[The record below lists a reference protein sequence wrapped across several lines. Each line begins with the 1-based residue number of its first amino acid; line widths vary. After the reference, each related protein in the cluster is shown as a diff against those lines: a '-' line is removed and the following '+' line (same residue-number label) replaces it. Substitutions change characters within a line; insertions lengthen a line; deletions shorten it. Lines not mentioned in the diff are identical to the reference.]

1 MMQPELLQPS
11 WPYYNIID
19 SSPNEIGV
27 YGLDMDAHMGDCEFS
42 SSFATTED
50 SSDVSS
56 IQYFSTFYSDNQLN
70 VPFFDDHVEVMF
82 PIEQYSPNLEDFDP
96 ILNDYI
102 LSDGVEDMCGWMESE
117 GSPPSQQTFIEEED
131 EGSLSPSMNSSYL
144 DMSSVQPSL
153 VLPTEDMEIDNQ
165 LSILHLLTAY
175 GDAMEKEQAELAEV
189 ILRRITEKV
198 SPAGTTVERLAYYLF
213 QALDKQGD
221 YLKQESSKNFESA
234 FRAFYQIFPYGRF
247 AHFTA
252 NSAILEA
259 MPNDAEMIHIIDFD
273 MGEGIQWPPM
283 IEALGGQG
291 RVVRLTSVK
300 WKDCGSIPPQWRF
313 EETKRRLYDHA
324 QSSGLVLKV
333 EEMEMEELVSEIS
346 KMKRGREREWLAF
359 NCMVGLPH
367 MGRQRSRRHVMEF
380 LKVAEKLISNPTSGS
395 TSNRG
400 IVTFGDGDGVGE
412 KMGNYCGFGP
422 FFDGFLLQF
431 NALFESM
438 KWHFPIHLTEA
449 RIAME
454 CLFLAPSLSSLSCF
468 QKWEEIR
475 EGCGVHSG
483 IGLKGWRVSKQNL
496 VEAKEMVKEGGES
509 LYSVRVEGENE
520 NQMVLEWRG
529 TPLVGHDPKFR
540 SAKLS
545 AVAAHE
551 NVHKKQGRWGGHGFA
566 FTVSPSKQFPGAEP
580 GHFLGIFNSSNDG
593 NSSNHVFAVEFDTV
607 NGFGEYADSNGNHI
621 GINVN
626 SMSSIASEPA
636 SYHVGNS
643 EVMEEVDMKS
653 GKPIQSWIEYDG
665 VDKMVHVT
673 ISYFSIPKPSR
684 PILSHPIDLSTVL
697 KDSMYVGFSASTG
710 KLSSFHYILG
720 WSFRTNLN
728 PYPLNNSLL
737 PSPPREVMDSPFK
750 LKTGAIIAV
759 VLSVTTFVVLIFN
772 LSINMK
778 ACSDQCLHLRR
789 VQRRSLARSI
799 PANSL
804 LAPIFV
810 DQDLTSGLSAASYQS
825 GDLLYPAIFESKR
838 TSLRVLLLV
847 SYISQYLSRC
857 HSLSGNSSAL
867 K

>member
-1 MMQPELLQPS
+1 MATP
-11 WPYYNIID
+11 II
-19 SSPNEIGV
+19 P
-27 YGLDMDAHMGDCEFS
+27 
-42 SSFATTED
+42 
-50 SSDVSS
+50 
-56 IQYFSTFYSDNQLN
+56 
-70 VPFFDDHVEVMF
+70 
-82 PIEQYSPNLEDFDP
+82 
-96 ILNDYI
+96 
-102 LSDGVEDMCGWMESE
+102 
-117 GSPPSQQTFIEEED
+117 
-131 EGSLSPSMNSSYL
+131 
-144 DMSSVQPSL
+144 
-153 VLPTEDMEIDNQ
+153 
-165 LSILHLLTAY
+165 
-175 GDAMEKEQAELAEV
+175 
-189 ILRRITEKV
+189 
-198 SPAGTTVERLAYYLF
+198 
-213 QALDKQGD
+213 
-221 YLKQESSKNFESA
+221 
-234 FRAFYQIFPYGRF
+234 
-247 AHFTA
+247 
-252 NSAILEA
+252 
-259 MPNDAEMIHIIDFD
+259 
-273 MGEGIQWPPM
+273 
-283 IEALGGQG
+283 
-291 RVVRLTSVK
+291 
-300 WKDCGSIPPQWRF
+300 
-313 EETKRRLYDHA
+313 
-324 QSSGLVLKV
+324 
-333 EEMEMEELVSEIS
+333 
-346 KMKRGREREWLAF
+346 LAF
-359 NCMVGLPH
+359 
-367 MGRQRSRRHVMEF
+367 F
-380 LKVAEKLISNPTSGS
+380 LLILSNPTQSLTDGFVYNGFNGTETNLTLDGASIIIKPSGALKLTNQSKNTIGHAFYSSPFPMLNKTNPSSPVAVSFS
-395 TSNRG
+395 TSFVFA
-400 IVTFGDGDGVGE
+400 IV
-412 KMGNYCGFGP
+412 
-422 FFDGFLLQF
+422 
-431 NALFESM
+431 
-438 KWHFPIHLTEA
+438 
-449 RIAME
+449 
-454 CLFLAPSLSSLSCF
+454 PS
-468 QKWEEIR
+468 
-475 EGCGVHSG
+475 
-483 IGLKGWRVSKQNL
+483 NP
-496 VEAKEMVKEGGES
+496 GG
-509 LYSVRVEGENE
+509 
-520 NQMVLEWRG
+520 
-529 TPLVGHDPKFR
+529 
-540 SAKLS
+540 
-545 AVAAHE
+545 
-551 NVHKKQGRWGGHGFA
+551 GGHGFA